1 MLNCTYIEKFSDKN
15 VSKKLNDNKQK
26 LEANSGKAD
35 DCFQPLEE
43 NEQHVP

>member
-15 VSKKLNDNKQK
+15 VLKKLNDNKQK
-26 LEANSGKAD
+26 LEANSSKAD
-35 DCFQPLEE
+35 DFQPLEE